1 MYGSVCDE
9 YICIYIYIMWACLS
23 VPQRAK
29 IWLML
34 ILEDYFCFLGERK
47 PLFSSLFVVCHQN
60 PCSLTDKGLHS
71 SSSPSQE
78 ANASVMSTNS
88 SAQRPWRVG
97 HFTTF
102 WLRNERPPKL
112 WRWHTTKSHNILLNQ
127 YMWIINPSTGILG
140 GQIMFRGDTPDGRD
154 STNWLAMYN
163 V

>member
-9 YICIYIYIMWACLS
+9 YIYIYHVG
-23 VPQRAK
+23 VPVCTPTGKNLANPNSRRLLFIFGGK
-29 IWLML
+29 
-34 ILEDYFCFLGERK
+34 K